1 MTEPRY
7 TIVAISLHWL
17 VAAGVLGGFGLGLYM
32 VDLPFSPRKLS
43 FYSYHKWTGVSVF
56 ALALVRIAWRLAH
69 PPPPLPQA
77 VPRWQ
82 VAASGAVHFLL
93 YACLVAAPLSG
104 WLYSSATGV
113 PTVPF
118 GIPALQLP
126 DVVNKDRELA
136 LTLKFAHMTIVYT
149 LATLVAVHVAA
160 VVKHQLVDRTAILRR
175 MLPGGAR

>member
-1 MTEPRY
+1 
-7 TIVAISLHWL
+7 
-17 VAAGVLGGFGLGLYM
+17 
-32 VDLPFSPRKLS
+32 
-43 FYSYHKWTGVSVF
+43 
-56 ALALVRIAWRLAH
+56 
-69 PPPPLPQA
+69 

-82 VAASGAVHFLL
+82 VAASGAVHLLL
-93 YACLVAAPLSG
+93 YACLVAGPLSG

-136 LTLKFAHMTIVYT
+136 LTLKFVHMTIVFT
-149 LATLVAVHVAA
+149 LGTLVAVHVAA